1 MADQK
6 LIQNFA
12 EQLSTKFNLVQTEV
26 VDTLLKLVKGKSTAQ
41 ALEIINEINMDVV
54 IGAKTSNIK
63 ALYTRA
69 GVDMLVSKGMFA
81 PISEDTLQ
89 ILLTQ
94 SAQYLDGEIAGMSN
108 AVKQQVVSGIMN
120 KRTTTEILES
130 INKKGYGG
138 YVGMKR
144 IVGDGLNN
152 YSRAV
157 STMMME
163 EAPDNTKYVYIGP
176 ADEKTRGFCL
186 TLISAGAMTQKEI
199 VNNGWGSSLTEG
211 GGVNCRHNWEIASQ
225 DSVAQF
231 HEVKEAKELKK
242 DV

>member
-108 AVKQQVVSGIMN
+108 AVKQQVV
-120 KRTTTEILES
+120 
-130 INKKGYGG
+130 
-138 YVGMKR
+138 
-144 IVGDGLNN
+144 
-152 YSRAV
+152 
-157 STMMME
+157 
-163 EAPDNTKYVYIGP
+163 
-176 ADEKTRGFCL
+176 
-186 TLISAGAMTQKEI
+186 
-199 VNNGWGSSLTEG
+199 
-211 GGVNCRHNWEIASQ
+211 
-225 DSVAQF
+225 
-231 HEVKEAKELKK
+231 
-242 DV
+242 